1 MLIIGF
7 PPFLIIIAILFVLMC
22 IAGVAFVVISSS
34 DPKAT
39 RPAKPRAA
47 VPPRI
52 VDETSE

>member
-1 MLIIGF
+1 VLIIGF